1 MPEILTFTP
10 NPSIDVFTTVERVVD
25 TRKMRCGAERRDPG
39 GGGVNVARVI
49 QRLGGD
55 CTAVVMA
62 GGQTGEMLRQ
72 LLATEKVSTACVG
85 IAGHTRESFSVLETG
100 TGREFRFVL
109 PGPVITGNDWQ
120 HCHDALAAFDP
131 APRFLVLSG
140 RLPPGAPVDGYAQLA
155 RAAAAR
161 GTQVAIDT
169 SGPALAAALEAG
181 VAIVKPSVDELRE
194 LTGQPLTDETQWC
207 AAARQIVRDGRARM
221 VALTLGGR
229 GALLVERHRVLR
241 APALPVKMVSAI
253 GAGDSFLAALVWAL
267 NRGAGTGEAFRYG
280 MAAAAAALL
289 SAGTGLC
296 HKEDVE
302 RFYRDMPS
310 HAATLE

>member
-10 NPSIDVFTTVERVVD
+10 NPSIDVFTTVDKVID

-39 GGGVNVARVI
+39 GGGVNVARVV
-49 QRLGGD
+49 QRLGGS

-62 GGQTGEMLRQ
+62 GGQTGAMLRQ
-72 LLATEKVSTACVG
+72 LLEAEQVATACVD
-85 IAGHTRESFSVLETG
+85 IAGHTRESFSVLETS

-120 HCHDALAAFDP
+120 RCLDAVAAFDP

-140 RLPPGAPVDGYAQLA
+140 RLPPGAPIDGYAQLA
-155 RAAAAR
+155 RAAAGR
-161 GTQVAIDT
+161 GTQVALDT

-194 LTGQPLTDETQWC
+194 LTGEPLADEAQWC
-207 AAARQIVRDGRARM
+207 EAARQIVRDGRARI

-229 GALLVERHRVLR
+229 GALLVERDRVLR
-241 APALPVKMVSAI
+241 APALPVRMVSAI

-296 HKEDVE
+296 RWEDVE
-302 RFYRDMPS
+302 RLYHEASS
-310 HAATLE
+310 HPTALG